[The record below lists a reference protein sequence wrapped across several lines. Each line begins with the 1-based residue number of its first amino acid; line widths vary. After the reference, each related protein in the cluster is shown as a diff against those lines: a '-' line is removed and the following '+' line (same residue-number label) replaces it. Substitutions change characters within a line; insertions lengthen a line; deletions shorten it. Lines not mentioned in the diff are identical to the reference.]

1 MLHVDARLCT
11 LTLVNRMAHAKTAQC
26 TLTLLCGSR
35 HPSQRQRGKNHCEN
49 REFRAPHH
57 GCPES
62 IYQPNQSV
70 DSLHLVPF
78 SPPLPDN
85 RSNKPSRIV
94 RLYVVPRIGVG
105 FTPMYLVPSYSI
117 GHLGRAWTLTCN
129 SKIRCVI
136 VFLSGVAISHWHMS
150 QAEFPPILCSFG
162 VWQIMC
168 KPQCNLVSS
177 DCWFVPRRTFS
188 RIKNPSQE
196 IIVCRFSGPFFYS
209 ASAFSRDVLRSVST
223 SRSMLLFKA
232 RTVTSSRS
240 DARSVTT
247 LKAGSRC
254 APNLN
259 STIRKPSF
267 RCVAGTPKCNAPTAT
282 RTSISATPPSRAR
295 TATPICIAARMA
307 PSVTS
312 ATTPMVG
319 CFHSQHQ

>member
-1 MLHVDARLCT
+1 MFDDRGIKRMWGQSPSAVHRSEASAARFQPKNAPPLNYFESDRKTNLFIYSGSNNEPSPIFREKNLPDSVLQAALRAGIHFGLFDNLRAMLHVDARLST

-26 TLTLLCGSR
+26 PLTLLCGSR

-94 RLYVVPRIGVG
+94 RLNVVPRIGVG

-177 DCWFVPRRTFS
+177 DCWFVPRRTAFLVAS
-188 RIKNPSQE
+188 KIHRRKSSFVVFQ
-196 IIVCRFSGPFFYS
+196 GPFFIQLQLFLGMYCVQS
-209 ASAFSRDVLRSVST
+209 ARH
-223 SRSMLLFKA
+223 A
-232 RTVTSSRS
+232 RCSSS
-240 DARSVTT
+240 KPAR
-247 LKAGSRC
+247 
-254 APNLN
+254 
-259 STIRKPSF
+259 
-267 RCVAGTPKCNAPTAT
+267 
-282 RTSISATPPSRAR
+282 
-295 TATPICIAARMA
+295 
-307 PSVTS
+307 
-312 ATTPMVG
+312 
-319 CFHSQHQ
+319 